1 MIFFCSF
8 LFFLQKRT
16 KERSNKINFILFV
29 VEAKRK
35 VANFLVRRARPKTDF
50 RQPKIF
56 PGVLAKKGGGVVH
69 FFGPSWGTPQLVSTN
84 KRKWKI
90 SGLQAKID
98 GYLLWSVI
106 FSVGFGS
113 INVGFGTDC
122 GGYLLWRFRINV
134 GFGTDCSGYLLWS
147 VTRPV
152 DLRRIFETKCVQLPI
167 VKCHISGAKNHEKMR
182 TRQRQPGFG
191 YPRQNLETQ

>member
-8 LFFLQKRT
+8 LFFCKNEQKNGVT
-16 KERSNKINFILFV
+16 KSILFCSSSKRS
-29 VEAKRK
+29 AKWQISWSAGPGLKRISDSRK
-35 VANFLVRRARPKTDF
+35 FSLEFWP
-50 RQPKIF
+50 
-56 PGVLAKKGGGVVH
+56 KKGGFVH

-90 SGLQAKID
+90 SGPQAKID

-122 GGYLLWRFRINV
+122 GGYLLWSVRINV

-167 VKCHISGAKNHEKMR
+167 VKCHISGAKNHKKMR

-191 YPRQNLETQ
+191 YPRPNSETQ